1 MMLITNPSQA
11 NVSCSA
17 VNRVGEGIQDSTAI
31 QACDI
36 NIIIVAVIDIIITI
50 AIMIKIMI
58 IITAGL
64 RSSGV
69 HPEPGPVHRL
79 HSGLH
84 QRLLA
89 LSGEQHD
96 HCDDDVDDDD
106 VRMMMAPAIASLLC
120 QASIM

>member
-1 MMLITNPSQA
+1 MLITNPSQA

-31 QACDI
+31 QACDN
-36 NIIIVAVIDIIITI
+36 NIIIIVVIDIIITI

-64 RSSGV
+64 CSSSV
-69 HPEPGPVHRL
+69 HPEPGSVHRL
-79 HSGLH
+79 HSGFY

-89 LSGEQHD
+89 LSGEQQD

-120 QASIM
+120 QISIM

>member
-1 MMLITNPSQA
+1 MLITNPSQA

-17 VNRVGEGIQDSTAI
+17 VNRVGEGMQDSTAI
-31 QACDI
+31 QAYD
-36 NIIIVAVIDIIITI
+36 NNTIIITI

-64 RSSGV
+64 CSSGV
-69 HPEPGPVHRL
+69 HPEPGSVHRV

-96 HCDDDVDDDD
+96 HFDDDD
-106 VRMMMAPAIASLLC
+106 DDDAARMMMVPAIPSLLC
-120 QASIM
+120 QISMN